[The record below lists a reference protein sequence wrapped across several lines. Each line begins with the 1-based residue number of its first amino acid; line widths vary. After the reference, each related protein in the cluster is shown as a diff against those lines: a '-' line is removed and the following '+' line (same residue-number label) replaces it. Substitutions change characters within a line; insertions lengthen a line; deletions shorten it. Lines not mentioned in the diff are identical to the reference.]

1 MENEKQE
8 HTKHA
13 EKKHEHAPHEAKKKV
28 HAQAPQS
35 TGAAEEKCDCAS
47 LNDKYLRISAEFDN
61 YKKRTEKEKVE
72 LCRASEARL
81 MLRLLPIYEEAKL
94 AAAEAAKLPDSD
106 TKKGVLL
113 VLAKLLSQF
122 EKEGLQPMKLEG
134 EKLDPFRHEVALQE
148 ASNAPE
154 GTIVRVIKHGYLY
167 KGEVLQ
173 HAMVSVSSGKKMS
186 PVGDNSPNAP
196 HLTKEDEKA
205 AEKPEEKEEVGK

>member
-173 HAMVSVSSGKKMS
+173 HAMVSVSSGKT
-186 PVGDNSPNAP
+186 A
-196 HLTKEDEKA
+196 EKA
-205 AEKPEEKEEVGK
+205 GEKKAEKPEEKEEKTKTEDKDV